1 MARDAQK
8 KSGHAVGFI
17 RDTARHKIGPQR
29 LLMSDHGVTKIYTDL
44 ELLLRQIK
52 TRPGDVVA
60 VPHFYMLANP
70 SDVTKLGGLAASALK
85 TMSTLDA
92 IPVSIHELSTG
103 LISIYVDD
111 RDKMTAAMLAY
122 FQRSRARSKTKG
134 APPKPFTAQER
145 SIIEPIWLHVVKYPT
160 NNDAAKAA
168 NAALEKA
175 GIKRRVTAKILS
187 YRLGPSGR
195 GAVREAP
202 KRKSKRK

>member
-1 MARDAQK
+1 MATNTQK
-8 KSGHAVGFI
+8 KSGHTVGFI

-103 LISIYVDD
+103 LSSIYIED
-111 RDKMTAAMLAY
+111 RDKMTAAMLVY
-122 FQRSRARSKTKG
+122 FQRSRVRSKNKG
-134 APPKPFTAQER
+134 APPKPFTQQEQ
-145 SIIEPIWLHVVKYPT
+145 SIIEPIWLHVVKYTT
-160 NNDAAKAA
+160 NEIAASAA

-175 GIKRRVTAKILS
+175 GFKRRVTAKILS

-195 GAVREAP
+195 SRIKAET
-202 KRKSKRK
+202 KRKR